1 MKQTVPSIQLD
12 LRMLAPRERHPL
24 IFSAFGELDIGQ
36 RLELISDHD
45 PHPLRSHFQIE
56 RPGQF
61 AWDDVERG
69 PHTWRVA
76 ITKVAAAASTATGTA
91 TGTGTGAGYCC
102 GGGCSGA

>member
-61 AWDDVERG
+61 TWDDVERG

-76 ITKVAAAASTATGTA
+76 ITKVASAASTGAS
-91 TGTGTGAGYCC
+91 AGYCC
-102 GGGCSGA
+102 GGGCNGA

>member
-45 PHPLRSHFQIE
+45 PHLLRSHFQIE

-76 ITKVAAAASTATGTA
+76 ITKVAAAADTIAS
-91 TGTGTGAGYCC
+91 AGYCC
-102 GGGCSGA
+102 GGGCGGGA